1 MTEEALA
8 RIEADPRYVELVRT
22 RTRLAWLLTALMVT
36 AFLGYILLI
45 AFDKALL
52 GAPIGAG
59 VTSLG
64 IPLGFGLILF
74 TILLT
79 AVYVWRANGA
89 FDRLTAAIVAEVEA

>member
-8 RIEADPRYVELVRT
+8 RIEADPRYIALLRE
-22 RTRLAWLLTALMVT
+22 RTRLAWLLAGLMIA

-64 IPLGFGLILF
+64 IPVGFGLILF
-74 TILLT
+74 AILLT
-79 AVYVWRANGA
+79 GVYVWRANSA
-89 FDRLTAAIVAEVEA
+89 FDRLTAAILAEVEA